1 MQPVKCTSDTDHL
14 YLTET
19 GGLFLM
25 ASKMMQAESTG
36 NKHINIDKLMSLFGR
51 YYQVRDD
58 YNDVVT
64 AQDKGTAAKY
74 YDLDQGTFTLPII
87 HALTIQ
93 RENGNTELFG
103 ILQTRNETRT
113 MSADNKSLF
122 MMRLRELG
130 SLEYTKSVLDKLH
143 KELMDELRVVEE
155 KMGIKNWILRLMLHH
170 LRV

>member
-1 MQPVKCTSDTDHL
+1 
-14 YLTET
+14 
-19 GGLFLM
+19 M

-36 NKHINIDKLMSLFGR
+36 NKHIKIDQLMSLFGR

-64 AQDKGTAAKY
+64 AQDRGTAAKY

-103 ILQTRNETRT
+103 ILQARNETRS
-113 MSADNKSLF
+113 MSAENKALF
-122 MMRLRELG
+122 MTRMRELG
-130 SLEYTKSVLDKLH
+130 SLEYTKSVLDKLY
-143 KELMDELRVVEE
+143 KELMDELRMIEE
-155 KMGIKNWILRLMLHH
+155 KMGVKNWILRLMLHH
-170 LRV
+170 LKV